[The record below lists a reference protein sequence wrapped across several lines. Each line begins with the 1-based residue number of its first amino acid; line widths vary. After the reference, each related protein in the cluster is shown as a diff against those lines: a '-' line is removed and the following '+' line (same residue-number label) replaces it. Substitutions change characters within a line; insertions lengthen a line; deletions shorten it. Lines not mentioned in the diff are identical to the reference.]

1 MGRLIPTLPYIPQ
14 LAGLRPYPRPAP
26 PRDVPPT
33 DDNRHTEQARSEG
46 SGNPPG
52 TQPSEEPGSEYIR
65 WVQDCL
71 NRALGLQLPVDGIM
85 SRETRS
91 AVRSF
96 QERQGLPI
104 TGLVGPETEAALKST
119 CAGTSSAPANNTEP
133 TPEAEWGTQY
143 QASGL
148 YPSCSRRA
156 TMNCQ
161 HSFESEAFA
170 VNNEFEGLETLDME
184 VFEQWQGETSTSSPQ
199 RLRWIQEALNKILGL
214 KLKTDGIMGSQTRS
228 AIRSF
233 QQKQGLVIDGIVGPK
248 TEAALVAVGAGRTPS
263 QLAETHTI
271 KPGNTTT
278 GLIYTYQETPHL
290 QDKLLYDFDINGAA
304 LKPAHKSTLDNI
316 IKFMANDV
324 RQRIRSGRKVEG

>member
-1 MGRLIPTLPYIPQ
+1 
-14 LAGLRPYPRPAP
+14 
-26 PRDVPPT
+26 
-33 DDNRHTEQARSEG
+33 
-46 SGNPPG
+46 
-52 TQPSEEPGSEYIR
+52 
-65 WVQDCL
+65 
-71 NRALGLQLPVDGIM
+71 
-85 SRETRS
+85 
-91 AVRSF
+91 
-96 QERQGLPI
+96 
-104 TGLVGPETEAALKST
+104 
-119 CAGTSSAPANNTEP
+119 
-133 TPEAEWGTQY
+133 
-143 QASGL
+143 
-148 YPSCSRRA
+148 
-156 TMNCQ
+156 MNCQ

-170 VNNEFEGLETLDME
+170 VNNEFEELETLDME

-324 RQRIRSGRKVEG
+324 RQRIRSGRRWRVSLDGYASRTGEAKWNKELSRERMYSVNDYMQTHLYVDGFDLGPYVDFNREWHGFEQTTGPGENPLGRSVRIAVHRPNSPPPTT